1 METKKIT
8 LAAMMIALII
18 VVQQIGIQYIVGPA
32 VNGILVFSVMFLGLK
47 YAVIISLFSPF
58 LAHLFGIMR
67 ILLVVP
73 FIAASNMVYVIIFQ
87 YTYKINKY
95 ISIFLAAFIK
105 FLVLYLA
112 VNYFLEVPATVKM
125 ALGTPQFYTAIIGGL
140 IGVLLAERVKK
151 ITK

>member
-8 LAAMMIALII
+8 LAAMMIALIV

-47 YAVIISLFSPF
+47 YAIVVSLASPF
-58 LAHLFGIMR
+58 LAHLFGIMP

-73 FIAASNMVYVIIFQ
+73 FIALSNMVYVIVLQ
-87 YTYKINKY
+87 YTYKTNIY
-95 ISIFLAAFIK
+95 VSILLAAFIK

-112 VNYFLEVPATVKM
+112 VNYFIEVPSPVKI
-125 ALGTPQFYTAIIGGL
+125 ALGTPQFYTALIGGI
-140 IGVLLAERVKK
+140 IGVLLAKRIKK
-151 ITK
+151 IVK